1 MLDCNRL
8 RTSVILAGGLFLLGL
23 LLLVLAEVTPFAM
36 LTSQL
41 ALLAILA
48 GSGLLAVTF
57 LASLL
62 PVSAKRLSNC
72 QH

>member
-48 GSGLLAVTF
+48 GSGLLAVAF

>member
-23 LLLVLAEVTPFAM
+23 LLLVMAEVTPFAM

-48 GSGLLAVTF
+48 GSGLLAVAF